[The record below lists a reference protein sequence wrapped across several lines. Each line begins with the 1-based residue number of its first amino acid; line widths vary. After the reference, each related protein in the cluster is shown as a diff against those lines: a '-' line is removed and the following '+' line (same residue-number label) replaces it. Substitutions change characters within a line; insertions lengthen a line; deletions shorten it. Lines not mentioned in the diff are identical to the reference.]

1 MLYSYKTIGLEV
13 KDVDKKQGIVSG
25 YFSAFNS
32 KDSDGDIIK
41 PGAFTK
47 SINDWFPKGR
57 IKHLLNHNPSQP
69 LGVILDLKEDDYGLK
84 YTSKIG
90 SHALGQDF
98 IKMVDSGLIKEH
110 SIGFQ
115 TIQEGKSKEEDANI
129 ITEVKLYE
137 GSSLTAWG
145 ANENTPITDFKGY
158 KVEEIADRIKAFE
171 KFVRNSDATDETIEL
186 CIIQIKQLSQV
197 IESMNSTPA
206 AKAQEPQKEAKGL
219 DGINYLIIKHFS

>member
-1 MLYSYKTIGLEV
+1 MSYNYKSIGIEV

-32 KDSDGDIIK
+32 KDADGDIIK

-57 IKHLLNHNPSQP
+57 IKHLLNHNPSHP
-69 LGVILDLKEDDYGLK
+69 LGVIMDLKEDDYGLK

-90 SHALGQDF
+90 SHSLGQDF

-158 KVEEIADRIKAFE
+158 KVEDIDEEIKKFE
-171 KFVRNSDATDETIEL
+171 KFIRNIDLSDNTVDL
-186 CIIQIKQLSQV
+186 CMIYIKQLAARK
-197 IESMNSTPA
+197 NSTQAVETP
-206 AKAQEPQKEAKGL
+206 EPQNEGKLTK
-219 DGINYLIIKHFS
+219 GINYLIIKHFS